1 MIVIQA
7 SIAVNCCYI
16 KRPQVHA
23 SLSQAVTQQVRVSF
37 CRRGCSFN
45 TIQMKCFAELLSRWN
60 HVHNHESTVSNFH
73 PISLHGDTMSP
84 GWPRKDVCLFGLM
97 SGGAHDHES
106 VRRSLQRLWLSQ
118 RVLVSCQQYKG
129 SKSRS
134 PGKSL
139 YTFIKQSLTC
149 CP

>member
-7 SIAVNCCYI
+7 SIAVNYCYM
-16 KRPQVHA
+16 KPPQVHA
-23 SLSQAVTQQVRVSF
+23 SLKQAVTQQVRVSF
-37 CRRGCSFN
+37 CGRGCSFN

-60 HVHNHESTVSNFH
+60 DVHKHESTVSNFH

-84 GWPRKDVCLFGLM
+84 GWPRKDVCPLGLM
-97 SGGAHDHES
+97 PGGAHDHES
-106 VRRSLQRLWLSQ
+106 VRRSLQKLSQ

-139 YTFIKQSLTC
+139 STYLKQSLICYT
-149 CP
+149 